1 MMSATNDT
9 ALTIDSQIQSI
20 CDIMRRSNAASA
32 LQYIP
37 ELTWMLFLRV
47 LDEREEQEQLDSDVV
62 GADFTPTLEL
72 PYRWRDWAAPDG
84 AKRQELMDAPSG
96 SVFEFVTND
105 LFPHLQQLGSS
116 PFSTARQR
124 VVSEVISGTD
134 SPRIDSERN
143 FLDVLDRVHEIR
155 DSELDKTH
163 SSPLSQAYEGLLLKM
178 GEKNNDAGQFFTPRE
193 VIRAI
198 VKVVDPKIEE
208 TVFDPAAGTGGFL
221 ALAYEHIRNALGDEI
236 TATQMTEL
244 AEGTFFGK
252 EKDNLIYPICL
263 ANLVLHGIDEPRIWH
278 GNTLTNS
285 GNGGGLWSD
294 APTTFDVVLMNP
306 PFGGKE
312 GTEAQQR
319 YAYKTG
325 WTQVLFVQ
333 EVIDSLKP
341 KGRAG
346 IVTDDGFLFRTND
359 RAFVQ
364 TKRKLL
370 EECDLHCVVGLP
382 NGVFTQ
388 AGAGVNT
395 NLLFFNKGEATEK
408 IWYYDLTDVKVTKT
422 RPLLLSHF
430 DEFFK
435 LLPMRSE
442 SERSWTVTLDEVES
456 RNYDLKAVNPNRR
469 IEEDTRTPAELIATI
484 ESEGEKIREAMARLK
499 ELDSAVG
506 LSIGGDGRNR
516 TAE

>member
-1 MMSATNDT
+1 MTNGPNEN
-9 ALTIDSQIQSI
+9 ASSIDSQIQSI

-37 ELTWMLFLRV
+37 ELTWILFLRV
-47 LDEREEQEQLDSDVV
+47 LDEREEQERIDSEIV
-62 GADFTPTLEL
+62 GADFTPTLDS
-72 PYRWRDWAAPDG
+72 PYRWQDWAGPDG
-84 AKRQELMDAPSG
+84 AKRKELMDAPSG

-105 LFPHLQQLGSS
+105 LFPHLQQLSSS

-124 VVSEVISGTD
+124 VVSEVISGTE

-163 SSPLSQAYEGLLLKM
+163 ASPLSQAYEGLLLKM
-178 GEKNNDAGQFFTPRE
+178 GEKNNDGGQFFTPRE

-198 VKVVDPKIEE
+198 VKVVEPEIDE

-278 GNTLTNS
+278 GNTLTQS

-294 APTTFDVVLMNP
+294 APTKFDVVLMNP

-312 GTEAQQR
+312 GTDARQR
-319 YAYKTG
+319 YAYQTSS
-325 WTQVLFVQ
+325 TQVLFVQ
-333 EVIDSLKP
+333 EVIDCLKP
-341 KGRAG
+341 QGRAG
-346 IVTDDGFLFRTND
+346 IVTDEGFLFRTSE

-370 EECDLHCVVGLP
+370 EECNLYCVISLP
-382 NGVFTQ
+382 SGVFTQ

-395 NLLFFNKGEATEK
+395 NLLFFNKGGPTER
-408 IWYYDLTDVKVTKT
+408 IWYYDLTGVKVTKT
-422 RPLLLSHF
+422 KPLLLSHF
-430 DEFFK
+430 DEFFE
-435 LLPMRSE
+435 LLPTRAD
-442 SERSWTVTLDEVES
+442 SERSWTVSREEIES

-469 IEEDTRTPAELIATI
+469 IEVDTRTPAELIATI

-499 ELDSAVG
+499 ELDGAAGIGV
-506 LSIGGDGRNR
+506 GGDGRNR

>member
-1 MMSATNDT
+1 MTHGTNGT
-9 ALTIDSQIQSI
+9 VSSIDSQIQSI
-20 CDIMRRSNAASA
+20 CDVMRRSNAASA

-37 ELTWMLFLRV
+37 ELTWILFLRV
-47 LDEREEQEQLDSDVV
+47 LDDREQEDAANSAVV
-62 GADFTPTLEL
+62 GVDFTPTLES
-72 PYRWRDWAAPDG
+72 PYRWQDWAAPTG
-84 AKRQELMDAPSG
+84 TKRQELMEAPSG
-96 SVFEFVTND
+96 AVFEFVTND
-105 LFPHLQQLGSS
+105 LFPHLQQLGDS

-124 VVSEVISGTD
+124 VVSEVIAGTE

-178 GEKNNDAGQFFTPRE
+178 GEKNNDGGQFFTPRE

-198 VKVVDPKIEE
+198 VKVVNPQIGE

-221 ALAYEHIRNALGDEI
+221 ALAYEHIKDSLGNEI
-236 TATQMTEL
+236 TGSNLTEL
-244 AEGTFFGK
+244 GERTFYGK
-252 EKDNLIYPICL
+252 EKENLIYPICL

-278 GNTLTNS
+278 GNTLTGS

-294 APTTFDVVLMNP
+294 APPLFDVVLMNP
-306 PFGGKE
+306 PFGGRE
-312 GTEAQQR
+312 GTDARER
-319 YAYKTG
+319 FAYKTSS
-325 WTQVLFVQ
+325 TQVLFVQ
-333 EVIDSLKP
+333 EVIECLAP

-346 IVTDDGFLFRTND
+346 IVTDEGFLFRTNE

-370 EECDLHCVVGLP
+370 EECDLYCIVSLP

-388 AGAGVNT
+388 AGAGVKT
-395 NLLFFNKGEATEK
+395 NLLFFNKGDATEK
-408 IWYYDLTDVKVTKT
+408 LWYYDLADVKVTKT

-435 LLPMRSE
+435 LLPTRAE
-442 SERSWTVTLDEVES
+442 SERSWTVTLDEIES

-484 ESEGEKIREAMARLK
+484 ESKGEKIRDAMARLK
-499 ELDSAVG
+499 ELDSAAG
-506 LSIGGDGRNR
+506 LSLGGDGRNR